1 MKRQSKVLPTVGRPV
16 ADLRS
21 SLPGDRRSL
30 VGAAVAVL
38 AAVTAAALIVVRFD
52 EVLAVLGMLWGVLV
66 PLLAGGVIA
75 YVLNLIMV
83 RWERLYFPRSESRA
97 VVATRRPVCIVLAVA
112 SVAAVVALVVW
123 AVGGELSH
131 AGEALMRGAAWVMG
145 ALSQA
150 VEGDGALSALLAGDA
165 ASWRAT
171 VEQVA
176 SRIVSEAGGARNL
189 ASSLVGAGGRVAG
202 GVVDVVVAVIFALFL
217 LFDKERVRAGFE
229 SFGRVVLPERAYERT
244 LHVCTVANEC
254 FSRFVSGQCLESTIL
269 GLLCAIGMQVL
280 GLPFA
285 GPVGL
290 CVGVTSLVPFIG
302 AWVGGIV
309 GALMILSVSP
319 VQAVWF
325 VVFLVILQQI
335 EGHVIYPNVVGAT
348 VDVPGIQV
356 FVAVFIGGSL
366 FGILGV
372 LLSVPVVATVRR
384 LLHERREAAAVLDT
398 ASEGDVS

>member
-1 MKRQSKVLPTVGRPV
+1 M

-30 VGAAVAVL
+30 IRAAVAAF
-38 AAVTAAALIVVRFD
+38 AAVTAAALVVVRFD
-52 EVLAVLGMLWGVLV
+52 EVLAVLGVLWGVLV
-66 PLLAGGVIA
+66 PLLAGSAVA

-83 RWERLYFPRSESRA
+83 RWERIYFPRSKSR
-97 VVATRRPVCIVLAVA
+97 VVAATRRPVCIVLAVA
-112 SVAAVVALVVW
+112 SVAALVALVVW
-123 AVGGELSH
+123 AVGGELRH
-131 AGEALMRGAAWVMG
+131 AGEALLQGAAWVAG
-145 ALSQA
+145 ALSQV
-150 VEGDGALSALLAGDA
+150 VEGDGLLSALLSGDA
-165 ASWRAT
+165 ASWRTT
-171 VEQVA
+171 VEQMA
-176 SRIVSEAGGARNL
+176 ERIVSEAGGARNL
-189 ASSLVGAGGRVAG
+189 ASLLVGAGGRVAG
-202 GVVDVVVAVIFALFL
+202 GVVDVVVAAIFALFL
-217 LFDKERVRAGFE
+217 LFDKERVLAGLDGLGRA
-229 SFGRVVLPERAYERT
+229 VLSERAYGRT

-269 GLLCAIGMQVL
+269 GLLCAIGMQAL

-285 GPVGL
+285 GSVGL
-290 CVGVTSLVPFIG
+290 CVGVTSLVPFVG

-356 FVAVFIGGSL
+356 FVAVFVGGSL

-372 LLSVPVVATVRR
+372 LLSVPVVATARR
-384 LLHERREAAAVLDT
+384 LLRERHEAAAPT
-398 ASEGDVS
+398 PAPEGEAA

>member
-1 MKRQSKVLPTVGRPV
+1 MF
-16 ADLRS
+16 
-21 SLPGDRRSL
+21 
-30 VGAAVAVL
+30 VAVT
-38 AAVTAAALIVVRFD
+38 VAALVVVRFD
-52 EVLAVLGMLWGVLV
+52 EVLAALGVVWGVLA
-66 PLLAGGVIA
+66 PLLAGGMVA

-83 RWERLYFPRSESRA
+83 RWERVYFPRSKSRVAA
-97 VVATRRPVCIVLAVA
+97 VTRRPVCIVLAVA
-112 SVAAVVALVVW
+112 SVAALVALVVW
-123 AVGGELSH
+123 TVGGELRH
-131 AGEALMRGAAWVMG
+131 AGEALIQSAAWVAG
-145 ALSQA
+145 ALSQV
-150 VEGDGALSALLAGDA
+150 VENDDQLAALLAGDA
-165 ASWRAT
+165 ASWQAA

-176 SRIVSEAGGARNL
+176 ERIVSEAGGAQNL
-189 ASSLVGAGGRVAG
+189 ASSLMGAGGRVAG
-202 GVVDVVVAVIFALFL
+202 GVIDVVVAVIFALFL
-217 LFDKERVRAGFE
+217 LFDKERVCAGFAG
-229 SFGRVVLPERAYERT
+229 FARAVLPERAYERT
-244 LHVCTVANEC
+244 LHMCSVANEC

-269 GLLCAIGMQVL
+269 GLLCAIGMQIL

-285 GPVGL
+285 GSVGL

-335 EGHVIYPNVVGAT
+335 EGHVIYPNVVGAS

-366 FGILGV
+366 FGVLGV

-384 LLHERREAAAVLDT
+384 LVRERREATPPASPAPPPAPAA
-398 ASEGDVS
+398 